1 MADETTPAARIIDA
15 CGKTTEVA
23 RLLFL
28 PYKTV
33 HHWRGDKIPPSQ
45 LLHLRRELELERKVV
60 PPELEAAI
68 QALPPE
74 PAGTRAAPESAA
86 A

>member
-1 MADETTPAARIIDA
+1 MADETTQAARIIDA

-45 LLHLRRELELERKVV
+45 LLHLRRALKIEGRAV

-68 QALPPE
+68 EALPPE
-74 PAGTRAAPESAA
+74 PSGAKTAPESAA